1 MQTIDTQENIS
12 LANMPLFSMANMD
25 NFEAEIRASERQN
38 SNNRIMDLNIQ
49 LAEMA
54 RCANVEN
61 YKALESRHY
70 YATWCLIAFLAYSLV
85 ATVLGVNAYVHYRAL
100 LHRGTVE
107 VMQ

>member
-61 YKALESRHY
+61 YKAL
-70 YATWCLIAFLAYSLV
+70 YSLV